1 MDYSLLLDFDRD
13 LFFHINGGGS
23 LFMDQFMQ
31 TLTCGLT
38 WIPLYLALVCLVVKN
53 NETMP

>member
-31 TLTCGLT
+31 TLNCGLT
-38 WIPLYLALVCLVVKN
+38 WIPLYLVLV
-53 NETMP
+53 